1 MTIDK
6 LRADL
11 LLVAAIGNSIASVLG
26 ALGDSVSELE
36 LAVSGRMIYLSN
48 YTIESVPQ
56 PLLSKVPEAR
66 LHLENCEKDT
76 KASDYRPSNSKP

>member
-36 LAVSGRMIYLSN
+36 LAVSRGLLI
-48 YTIESVPQ
+48 TIIKCVP
-56 PLLSKVPEAR
+56 
-66 LHLENCEKDT
+66 
-76 KASDYRPSNSKP
+76 